1 MDSLITYVEHVKAED
16 ESSVTDRKQAIISIT
31 VPLWQELVRIF
42 EIEEPLIPPRP
53 EIGDGSQ

>member
-31 VPLWQELVRIF
+31 VPLWQVRSTLYVIM
-42 EIEEPLIPPRP
+42 
-53 EIGDGSQ
+53 